1 MSKIKAI
8 HYIASAGIALGIA
21 AISYS
26 YLKRK
31 YTVLKAQE
39 VTPDDFS
46 KETIELFLIEDKNH
60 DNAQRL
66 NRAFEFL
73 PLGSDLA
80 GMLAFTAF
88 ERHVAE
94 ICSLRFKT
102 TPPKRGLLN
111 LIKKLRSVNELS
123 REKYES
129 IKAHICDVRN
139 PIFHGEVYCPSKLN
153 ASLVFIKEFMAEYP
167 ISRFAT

>member
-1 MSKIKAI
+1 MSKTKAI
-8 HYIASAGIALGIA
+8 QYIASAGIALGIA
-21 AISYS
+21 AIGYS

-31 YTVLKAQE
+31 YSVLQAQKIS
-39 VTPDDFS
+39 PRDFG
-46 KETIELFLIEDKNH
+46 KDTIELFLIEDKNH

-66 NRAFEFL
+66 SRAFEVL
-73 PLGSDLA
+73 QTESDLA

-88 ERHVAE
+88 ERHLTE
-94 ICSLRFKT
+94 ICSLRFQAA
-102 TPPKRGLLN
+102 PPKRGLLN

-139 PIFHGEVYCPSKLN
+139 PIFHGDIYCPAKLRD
-153 ASLVFIKEFMAEYP
+153 SLKFIKEFMAEYP
-167 ISRFAT
+167 ISRFA